1 MMNVLVVDD
10 DKLVRKGLISAMPWH
25 DFDLHVIGEAKNGEK
40 ALEFL
45 ATAEV
50 DLLLTDLAM
59 PIMSGL
65 ELMRVVRKQYPHIFI
80 VVLTLHQDFEY
91 IQEALRLGAIDYIA
105 KVQLEEEN
113 FEEVLGRIC
122 GRIAEEQAKLEAQE
136 KERGNEALRLDIG
149 YAMIAVA
156 PEDKEQERS
165 NVPIPAGQTTE
176 REIMPHLRLWLPA
189 DEQAATQIGKQLAVA
204 AAGHPE
210 LCLLELSGLE
220 GQAISK
226 VERLLI
232 AYKASGFF
240 YDYREDIKIYSLSV
254 PHVKEQ
260 PTEVDKAALLSVR
273 EKGLSLEWVHKLA
286 QYEQLVG
293 QLYELR
299 MPPSQLVNELNQW
312 IVEWNRIYQPA
323 ASSSLEPPE
332 SMDVW
337 VHVEDWLGRTRQLL
351 LEALGRPLYSSDVQD
366 CIVKAVQLIHVGLAE
381 RLNVIS
387 ICQQVNMSRSYFSQC
402 FRDIMGA
409 TFNDYVRQLRVDK
422 AKEYLT
428 KTNKTIF
435 WIAEHT
441 GYADEKY
448 FSRIFRKHTGLLPSE
463 FRQLHRE
470 GEQSSKT

>member
-25 DFDLHVIGEAKNGEK
+25 DFNLHVIGEAKNGEK

-65 ELMRVVRKQYPHIFI
+65 ELMRIVHKQYPHIFI

-122 GRIAEEQAKLEAQE
+122 GRMAEERAKLEAQE
-136 KERGNEALRLDIG
+136 KERGNEALRLDTG
-149 YAMIAVA
+149 YAMIAVT
-156 PEDKEQERS
+156 PEDKKRERLIGPIQVGQ
-165 NVPIPAGQTTE
+165 VPE
-176 REIMPHLRLWLPA
+176 REIMPHLRLWLPV
-189 DEQAATQIGKQLAVA
+189 DEQDTAVIGKELAEVA
-204 AAGHPE
+204 AEHPE

-220 GQAISK
+220 GLSISK

-240 YDYREDIKIYSLSV
+240 YDYREDIKVYSLSI
-254 PHVKEQ
+254 HLIMEQ
-260 PTEVDKAALLSVR
+260 PPEVDKAALLSVR
-273 EKGLSLEWVHKLA
+273 EKGLSLEWVHKPAL
-286 QYEQLVG
+286 YEQLVG

-299 MPPSQLVNELNQW
+299 MPTAQLVSELNQW

-323 ASSSLEPPE
+323 ASSSLEPPALA
-332 SMDVW
+332 DAW
-337 VHVEDWLGRTRQLL
+337 VHIEAWFRRTRQLL
-351 LEALGRPLYSSDVQD
+351 LEALGRPLYSADVQD
-366 CIVKAVQLIHVGLAE
+366 CIVKAVQLIHAGLAE
-381 RLNVIS
+381 RLNVIN

-463 FRQLHRE
+463 FRQLRRE

>member
-45 ATAEV
+45 AAAEV

-65 ELMRVVRKQYPHIFI
+65 ELMRIVRKKYPHIFI

-122 GRIAEEQAKLEAQE
+122 GRIAEEKAKLEAQE
-136 KERGNEALRLDIG
+136 KERGNEALRLDTG
-149 YAMIAVA
+149 YAMIAA
-156 PEDKEQERS
+156 LSKDKERERS
-165 NVPIPAGQTTE
+165 IAPIPVSQVLE
-176 REIMPHLRLWLPA
+176 REIMPHLRLWLPVN
-189 DEQAATQIGKQLAVA
+189 EQDNAVVGKELAEAAERT
-204 AAGHPE
+204 E

-220 GQAISK
+220 GQAIPK

-232 AYKASGFF
+232 AYNAYGFF
-240 YDYREDIKIYSLSV
+240 YDYREDIKVYSLSV
-254 PHVKEQ
+254 HHIKEL
-260 PTEVDKAALLSVR
+260 PPEVDKEALLSVR
-273 EKGLSLEWVHKLA
+273 EKGLSLEWVHKPAL
-286 QYEQLVG
+286 YEQLVE
-293 QLYELR
+293 QLYELQ
-299 MPPSQLVNELNQW
+299 MPTAQLVSELNQW

-323 ASSSLEPPE
+323 ASSSLEPPILA
-332 SMDVW
+332 DAW
-337 VHVEDWLGRTRQLL
+337 VQIEAWLRRTRQLL
-351 LEALGRPLYSSDVQD
+351 LEALGRPLYSTEVQD
-366 CIVKAVQLIHVGLAE
+366 CIVKAVQLIHSGLAE
-381 RLNVIS
+381 RLNVIN

-463 FRQLHRE
+463 FRQIRRE